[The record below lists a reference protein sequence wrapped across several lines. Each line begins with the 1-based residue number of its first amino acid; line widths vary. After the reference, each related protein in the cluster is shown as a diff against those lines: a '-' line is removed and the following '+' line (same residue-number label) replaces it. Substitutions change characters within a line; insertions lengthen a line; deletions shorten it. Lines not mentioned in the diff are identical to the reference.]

1 VIEAMVE
8 CFEKYDPVEFLIR
21 DAIPET
27 PDLRG
32 NADAKRVALPL
43 YRIEETAFDV
53 YGMNIAAQARKMDG
67 KLPLTWTV
75 FKNVGAGLYIEC
87 PKDMPVTDQILTDQA
102 AL

>member
-1 VIEAMVE
+1 MMERL
-8 CFEKYDPVEFLIR
+8 EKYDPVEFLIP
-21 DAIPET
+21 DAIPKT
-27 PDLRG
+27 PHLRS
-32 NADAKRVALPL
+32 NTDAKRVALPL
-43 YRIEETAFDV
+43 HRIEKAALDV
-53 YGMNIAAQARKMDG
+53 YGMYIAAQAREMYG